1 MSKRLTLIPAI
12 LSLAAGTALADGR
25 PLVKGPFAGAVHAT
39 AAITYKDGSSQS
51 WTWDRGKITAVS
63 SSSITLMRRDKQS
76 VSFTI
81 TSSTVVRNDGAT
93 YSLGD
98 LKAGLAATVISQDG
112 TADIIRNL
120 RGDGAP
126 SGGDPSAIEGPA
138 TQSVTGTVQVQYVD
152 ASTQTLEYDRGLITQ
167 AGNGSLTLKRL
178 DGESVTLTYGDG
190 TVVRDCHG
198 QLESTGD
205 IAQGELAM
213 FFSQNGAAKL
223 VGCLHQPQR
232 HKQDRP

>member
-1 MSKRLTLIPAI
+1 
-12 LSLAAGTALADGR
+12 
-25 PLVKGPFAGAVHAT
+25 
-39 AAITYKDGSSQS
+39 
-51 WTWDRGKITAVS
+51 
-63 SSSITLMRRDKQS
+63 MRRDQQS
-76 VSFTI
+76 VTFTI

-93 YSLGD
+93 YCLRD
-98 LKAGLAATVISQDG
+98 LKAGLAATVVSQGGD
-112 TADIIRNL
+112 ADIIRNI

-138 TQSVTGTVQVQYVD
+138 AKSVTGTVQAQYVD
-152 ASTQTLEYDRGLITQ
+152 GSSQTFEYDRGLITA

-178 DGESVTLTYGDG
+178 DGQSVTLTYGDS

-213 FFSQNGAAKL
+213 FFSQSGAAVL
-223 VGCLHQPQR
+223 VGCLHQP
-232 HKQDRP
+232 KQHSAS